1 VVIVQPKWLS
11 KSRDRGTSAEW
22 SEHATTAT
30 TSACSECSQLKEDLG
45 DVNRR
50 LNAQELEMDTLRQL
64 VEGLRSSTL
73 TAPPVPLPTAA
84 VQTSTPVDSL
94 VLVPCA
100 PSPSPIPA
108 SAGITSGTDAHIPD
122 QQVPGHS
129 PSHVPALLEGEG
141 SSVVDPRPVNVPTDL
156 LITLWCPTGDDP
168 HSPRSANSSADEDY
182 APPPRPLQTDTFS
195 DATMVVDTP
204 TLPPPT
210 IVVTSSDGSSA
221 LGPPGVLDASVGDG
235 VDTQMDTAA

>member
-1 VVIVQPKWLS
+1 
-11 KSRDRGTSAEW
+11 
-22 SEHATTAT
+22 
-30 TSACSECSQLKEDLG
+30 
-45 DVNRR
+45 
-50 LNAQELEMDTLRQL
+50 MDTLRQL

-73 TAPPVPLPTAA
+73 TAPPAPLPTAA

-94 VLVPCA
+94 VLVPRA
-100 PSPSPIPA
+100 PSPSPVPA

-141 SSVVDPRPVNVPTDL
+141 SSVVDPRPVDVPTDL

-168 HSPRSANSSADEDY
+168 HSLRSANSGADEDY

-204 TLPPPT
+204 THPPPT
-210 IVVTSSDGSSA
+210 IVVTSSDGSVEVA
-221 LGPPGVLDASVGDG
+221 HAPGVNRRRSAHKTATHISVDLVIVLFR
-235 VDTQMDTAA
+235 VDVTCHTSHVTVTRHNVCCI

>member
-1 VVIVQPKWLS
+1 MSIADSTHRSWKWILS
-11 KSRDRGTSAEW
+11 ASL
-22 SEHATTAT
+22 
-30 TSACSECSQLKEDLG
+30 LKVCDQVHSLPLQ
-45 DVNRR
+45 RHC
-50 LNAQELEMDTLRQL
+50 
-64 VEGLRSSTL
+64 
-73 TAPPVPLPTAA
+73 PPLPSKHPHLWT
-84 VQTSTPVDSL
+84 VLYWFHVRLHLPLSLHLLGSPPGLTPIF
-94 VLVPCA
+94 P
-100 PSPSPIPA
+100 
-108 SAGITSGTDAHIPD
+108 TNK
-122 QQVPGHS
+122 VPGHS

-141 SSVVDPRPVNVPTDL
+141 SSVVDPRPVDVPTDL

-168 HSPRSANSSADEDY
+168 HSLRLANSGADEDY

-221 LGPPGVLDASVGDG
+221 PGPPSVLDASVGDG